1 MCVLYPSQAVDRL
14 LETID
19 LSSVYLASLMGRSL
33 PVLPS
38 YVLLPAIGMRE
49 TGVADLVLRC
59 VFSTASVF
67 VGTLGPYLVGTWIGI
82 GCWFSQA
89 DNRYA
94 SAPEATGTAR
104 GQQTFEADQ

>member
-19 LSSVYLASLMGRSL
+19 LSSVYLA
-33 PVLPS
+33 VLPS

-49 TGVADLVLRC
+49 SGVADLVLRC
-59 VFSTASVF
+59 VFTTASVF
-67 VGTLGPYLVGTWIGI
+67 IGTLGPYLVGTWIGI
-82 GCWFSQA
+82 RWWFSQV
-89 DNRYA
+89 DDRYA

-104 GQQTFEADQ
+104 GQQSFEADQ